1 RKTTRQYNSPTVSEV
16 AAIII
21 NDFGDAHPTRDI
33 VVERKDTGPQ
43 RVSELHPSYMA
54 LQYPLL
60 FPYGEDGFH
69 EKIPYHSN
77 AGTRKTKRGYITMKE
92 YYSYII
98 QQRPNQG
105 NTLLKGGRLFQQYLV
120 DAYTAVEEQ
129 RLKWT
134 RHNQDTLRVDLYHNL
149 CDAITRGD
157 TSAVGLGKR
166 IVLPRTF
173 TGSPRYMM
181 NNYQDAMALC
191 RAYGNP
197 DLFITFTSNPKWP
210 EISEMLAYFPG
221 QKPHDR
227 PEIGTRV
234 FKIKLTELLHDLT
247 QKHVFGETRA
257 VVYVIEFQKRGLPHA
272 HILLWLEEHSKCKTP
287 AEVDDIISAEIPF
300 PDSDPDG
307 YKVVTDY
314 MLHGPCGKDA
324 RNAACTSDGKC
335 SKHFP
340 KPFLAETFLDEDGY
354 PHYRRRDNKV
364 TFKKGNFIYDNKHV
378 VPHNRY
384 LLLKYRAHINVEWCN
399 RSKAIKYLFKYL
411 NKGPDRAT
419 IVIEENVKNGTTV
432 GTENVL
438 EVDEIKN
445 YLNCRFLAPCEAVWR
460 LFSFD
465 IHYTYP
471 SIMQLTFHLTNQNAI
486 TMRDSKRLPAL
497 LQREGI
503 DVTMFTDLF
512 ELNKCDPDARTLTY
526 ADIPKHYVWH
536 EQSKLWKKR
545 KQRKCIGRIVYSSPA
560 SGERYYL
567 RMLLNVVRGVFGFE
581 ELMTVNRR
589 VCATFKEACFEYGL
603 LHDDKEWSHAIAEAS
618 LWALGPQLRDIF
630 VTMLIFCDV
639 SRPQK
644 LWEENW
650 QTLSEDILAKKR
662 KLFNYPNLQLTNEQ
676 IRNYCL
682 IEIKELLHKY
692 GRSLSDFKDLPQPDP
707 RLLTNMDNRLIREAL
722 DFDIKKSRA
731 EHQHLHSLLNPEQRI
746 IYDDVVQSVHN
757 KKGNFYFVYGPGGTG
772 KTFLY
777 KTIISRLRSDR
788 MIVLAV
794 ASSGIASLLLPA
806 GRTAHSRFVIPL
818 ELMENSTCGIKK
830 AQPSLEEKW
839 QLATRN
845 GRRHFRHGSSKMS
858 DTNKI
863 SRKEALRINKGQKK
877 TRHIC
882 PPHENTKRDPGSK
895 QRKVQTSS
903 SNDNTGRKAVAFD
916 QRVEENNGKDQAKVA
931 KKGEAT
937 GKDKPLAILM
947 VQTRRKITKQRITQ
961 TFSPETMISF
971 PPLGEEDGTEGPMVI
986 EAEVGGHLVHRM
998 YVDGGASS
1006 KILYEHCFNQ
1016 LCPEIRNQM
1025 VPATTYLVGFSG
1037 EIIWPLG
1044 QVSLLVKIGDEEH
1057 STSAWMNFMVV
1068 RSYSSYNGIIG
1079 RPGIR
1084 RIKAIP
1090 STAHRMLK
1098 FPMTGGTGTEEKIQV
1113 AIHPEYPEQTI
1124 AIGST
1129 LTEEGQKKLCGLLRQ
1144 NLDIFAW
1151 KPADMTGVPRHIAE
1165 HRLNVR
1171 EGCFPVRQKKR
1182 GQASERNKAICEE
1195 VEKLVNAGIM
1205 KEVHYHSWLSNP
1217 VMVKKHD
1224 NNWRMCVD
1232 FKDLNKACLKDGYPL
1247 PEIDW
1252 KVESLCGYPLKCFMD
1267 AYKGYHQIK
1276 MAKEDEE
1283 KTAFITSQGIFC
1295 YSKMPVGLKNAGAT
1309 YQRLVDKGF

>member
-1 RKTTRQYNSPTVSEV
+1 MLLSPLSRRLPNVSAVSSAFSIVARLRGAYTHHLLAYDLNFNVSLRLLISYQAQNLQQDDDNSNPTVETDVVVNTKLASGTGDMGQMGCSYQQYMTGSGLNLDERKTSFKVTLEQKMMSLESKTKSQQLLSTSMKEANKQEWLPYNKKRFQDTSTQRTENNRQYNSPTVSEV

-60 FPYGEDGFH
+60 FPYREDGFH

-134 RHNQDTLRVDLYHNL
+134 RNNQDTLTGAYDNL
-149 CDAITRGD
+149 
-157 TSAVGLGKR
+157 
-166 IVLPRTF
+166 
-173 TGSPRYMM
+173 
-181 NNYQDAMALC
+181 
-191 RAYGNP
+191 

-210 EISEMLAYFPG
+210 EISEMVGLFPSS
-221 QKPHDR
+221 
-227 PEIGTRV
+227 
-234 FKIKLTELLHDLT
+234 
-247 QKHVFGETRA
+247 
-257 VVYVIEFQKRGLPHA
+257 Y
-272 HILLWLEEHSKCKTP
+272 LLWLVMNIPNARTP
-287 AEVDDIISAEIPF
+287 AEVDDIHFQPKYPF
-300 PDSDPDG
+300 QSDPEG
-307 YKVVTDY
+307 LKVVNCLYAAMDIA
-314 MLHGPCGKDA
+314 GKDA

-378 VPHNRY
+378 LPHNRY

-471 SIMQLTFHLTNQNAI
+471 SVMQLTFHLPNQNAI
-486 TMRDSKRLPAL
+486 TMRDSERLPAL

-503 DVTMFTDLF
+503 DVTMFTD
-512 ELNKCDPDARTLTY
+512 
-526 ADIPKHYVWH
+526 W
-536 EQSKLWKKR
+536 
-545 KQRKCIGRIVYSSPA
+545 IVYSSPA

-567 RMLLNVVRGVFGFE
+567 RMLLNVVRGVCGFE

-589 VCATFKEACFEYGL
+589 VCATFKEACYEYGL
-603 LHDDKEWSHAIAEAS
+603 LHDNKE
-618 LWALGPQLRDIF
+618 
-630 VTMLIFCDV
+630 C
-639 SRPQK
+639 RPQK
-644 LWEENW
+644 LWEESW

-662 KLFNYPNLQLTNEQ
+662 KLFNYPNLQLTDEQ

-818 ELMENSTCGIKK
+818 ELMENSTCGIK
-830 AQPSLEEKW
+830 QNT
-839 QLATRN
+839 QLAELMQEVQLIIWDEAPMTQRYA
-845 GRRHFRHGSSKMS
+845 F
-858 DTNKI
+858 
-863 SRKEALRINKGQKK
+863 EALDKTLRDILGFTDSEKRRTIFGGMTVLLGGDFRQILPVIPQAKRPEIVQACINRSELWRYCKVFSL
-877 TRHIC
+877 TR
-882 PPHENTKRDPGSK
+882 SM
-895 QRKVQTSS
+895 
-903 SNDNTGRKAVAFD
+903 
-916 QRVEENNGKDQAKVA
+916 RVNEYSNNGEVDTAKQEFNRWV
-931 KKGEAT
+931 
-937 GKDKPLAILM
+937 LA
-947 VQTRRKITKQRITQ
+947 V
-961 TFSPETMISF
+961 
-971 PPLGEEDGTEGPMVI
+971 GDGT
-986 EAEVGGHLVHRM
+986 L
-998 YVDGGASS
+998 
-1006 KILYEHCFNQ
+1006 
-1016 LCPEIRNQM
+1016 
-1025 VPATTYLVGFSG
+1025 PA
-1037 EIIWPLG
+1037 
-1044 QVSLLVKIGDEEH
+1044 K
-1057 STSAWMNFMVV
+1057 
-1068 RSYSSYNGIIG
+1068 
-1079 RPGIR
+1079 
-1084 RIKAIP
+1084 
-1090 STAHRMLK
+1090 
-1098 FPMTGGTGTEEKIQV
+1098 
-1113 AIHPEYPEQTI
+1113 
-1124 AIGST
+1124 
-1129 LTEEGQKKLCGLLRQ
+1129 
-1144 NLDIFAW
+1144 
-1151 KPADMTGVPRHIAE
+1151 
-1165 HRLNVR
+1165 
-1171 EGCFPVRQKKR
+1171 
-1182 GQASERNKAICEE
+1182 
-1195 VEKLVNAGIM
+1195 M
-1205 KEVHYHSWLSNP
+1205 KE
-1217 VMVKKHD
+1217 
-1224 NNWRMCVD
+1224 
-1232 FKDLNKACLKDGYPL
+1232 G
-1247 PEIDW
+1247 
-1252 KVESLCGYPLKCFMD
+1252 
-1267 AYKGYHQIK
+1267 
-1276 MAKEDEE
+1276 EDEP
-1283 KTAFITSQGIFC
+1283 T
-1295 YSKMPVGLKNAGAT
+1295 
-1309 YQRLVDKGF
+1309 